1 MRRTEHGWITAI
13 LIGLALVFSNPLA
26 AQDEGSHYD
35 RIALR
40 TQASE
45 AVENDTLIAVMY
57 AQKEGPDLAP
67 LTTQVNHRIG
77 EAVNQARQVPEVRVS
92 TLGYQTYPV
101 YQQQVLSGWRVRQSI
116 RLESRENEILS
127 ALIGKLQSALAL
139 ESIRYTL
146 SSERREAVEQRLILQ
161 AIDGF
166 RQRAEQITHQME
178 RRHYR
183 LVEMTIHT
191 DVPVNTPPP
200 MRARMMAMESSI
212 SPPTLEG
219 GTQTVRVDIEG
230 RIELQTE

>member
-1 MRRTEHGWITAI
+1 MRRKEQGWIAAI
-13 LIGLALVFSNPLA
+13 LIGLALIFTNPLA

-35 RIALR
+35 RITLQ

-45 AVENDTLIAVMY
+45 AVENDTLIAVLY

-67 LTTQVNHRIG
+67 LTTQVNHQIG
-77 EAVNQARQVPEVRVS
+77 EAVNQAHQVSEVRVS

-116 RLESRENEILS
+116 RLESRNSEILS
-127 ALIGKLQSALAL
+127 ALIGNLQSGLAL

-146 SSERREAVEQRLILQ
+146 SSKQRESVEQRLILQ

-166 RQRAEQITHQME
+166 RQRAEQITQQME
-178 RRHYR
+178 RHRYR
-183 LVEMTIHT
+183 LVDMTIHT
-191 DVPVNTPPP
+191 DTPVDTSPP
-200 MRARMMAMESSI
+200 MRARMMAMEASI
-212 SPPTLEG
+212 PPPTLEG
-219 GTQTVRVDIEG
+219 GTQTVQVNIEG